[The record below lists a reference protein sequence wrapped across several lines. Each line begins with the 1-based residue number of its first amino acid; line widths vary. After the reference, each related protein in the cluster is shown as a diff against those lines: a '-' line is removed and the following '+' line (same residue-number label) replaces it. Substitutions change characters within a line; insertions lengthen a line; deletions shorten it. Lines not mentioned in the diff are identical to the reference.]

1 MSIGG
6 QAVRTDTMSI
16 PSTRINQG
24 AGRHYPGGK
33 LTLREPRGD
42 VRGHGRRDSDYVP
55 DRRGPDRAN
64 VARAVW
70 ALTQMEMIGR
80 RLAVV
85 LVGLL
90 IAMAIAV
97 VLRLHVIAIP
107 DL

>member
-1 MSIGG
+1 
-6 QAVRTDTMSI
+6 
-16 PSTRINQG
+16 
-24 AGRHYPGGK
+24 

-42 VRGHGRRDSDYVP
+42 VRRHGRRDSDYLPDRRVP
-55 DRRGPDRAN
+55 DRTN
-64 VARAVW
+64 VARAVG

-90 IAMAIAV
+90 IATAIAV
-97 VLRLHVIAIP
+97 VLRFQIIA